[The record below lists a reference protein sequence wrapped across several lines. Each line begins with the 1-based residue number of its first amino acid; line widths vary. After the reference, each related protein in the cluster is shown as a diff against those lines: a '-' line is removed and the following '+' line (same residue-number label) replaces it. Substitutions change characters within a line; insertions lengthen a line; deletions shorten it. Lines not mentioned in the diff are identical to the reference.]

1 MPRDASV
8 PKLLHEFGQRL
19 RGGNPYRAR
28 GYSRAAE
35 NLLTLTM
42 PLDQIV
48 AEDRLREIPG
58 VGDAIAD
65 IIAKLHKT
73 GTHAGLEA
81 MRKDIPAGAL
91 ELLSVP
97 GLRPEKVLKLYSE
110 FGIASLEGL
119 EQAARQDRLKNVKGL
134 GAVLQNKI
142 LQGIDIKRRG
152 EGQRHLHRAAA
163 FLEAAEANLRRSHP
177 GLTRITPAGDFRRGC
192 ELVSG
197 LSLENLHDHPRP
209 YDGPAAPTQARLRG
223 RHRGNSCRLRD
234 ARRRR

>member
-1 MPRDASV
+1 MALDASAV
-8 PKLLHEFGQRL
+8 AKLLHELGQRTAL

-28 GYSRAAE
+28 AYSRAAG
-35 NLLTLTM
+35 NLLALTM

-81 MRKDIPAGAL
+81 MRKDIPAGVL

-97 GLRPEKVLKLYSE
+97 GLRPEKVLKLYNE
-110 FGIASLEGL
+110 LGIASLEGL

-134 GAVLQNKI
+134 GAALQSRSFRASTSKGAGRASAI
-142 LQGIDIKRRG
+142 CIAPRHCSKWPKRICGGR
-152 EGQRHLHRAAA
+152 
-163 FLEAAEANLRRSHP
+163 
-177 GLTRITPAGDFRRGC
+177 TPASHA
-192 ELVSG
+192 L
-197 LSLENLHDHPRP
+197 
-209 YDGPAAPTQARLRG
+209 
-223 RHRGNSCRLRD
+223 
-234 ARRRR
+234 